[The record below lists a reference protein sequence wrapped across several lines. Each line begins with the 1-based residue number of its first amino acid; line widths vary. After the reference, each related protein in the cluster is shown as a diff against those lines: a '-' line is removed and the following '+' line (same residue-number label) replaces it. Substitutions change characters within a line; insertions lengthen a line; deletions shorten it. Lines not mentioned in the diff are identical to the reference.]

1 MSGVWRSPH
10 VTGRSVLVS
19 TSVSSVK
26 LEIQGL
32 ILLDKVT
39 KKTLVD
45 LQKRFP
51 IYPANSKYL
60 AGDCC
65 GLAVLLDHD
74 QVEVTLVD
82 WERGTVHCVLT
93 RHP

>member
-1 MSGVWRSPH
+1 M
-10 VTGRSVLVS
+10 
-19 TSVSSVK
+19 
-26 LEIQGL
+26 
-32 ILLDKVT
+32 

-51 IYPANSKYL
+51 KNHAYSKYL
-60 AGDCC
+60 AADCC

-74 QVEVTLVD
+74 KMEITLVD
-82 WERGTVHCVLT
+82 WERGVVHCVLT